1 MSEMFDAVDA
11 LVASRSPLPPA
22 EERKR
27 LRTAHGLT
35 LDEVAGALKVR
46 RATVSA
52 WESTKKPT
60 EPRGPEREAY
70 ARLLRQLAELYPAP
84 ATPEK
89 PAAPAPASFAG
100 AVDPA
105 GIVPAAVLDEL
116 AASRSPSPGAPRPAG
131 LAGPAEARTLSTGEA
146 SEAAVMTATEN
157 TRTPAPGTAAPAA
170 ATRPARTTRTS
181 STSRR
186 PGAKKAAPADT
197 PAGGTDPR
205 FENGP
210 LAVVDVEDDG
220 TVLAYCTG
228 GLVLDVPAKSIPALV
243 DWTLR
248 EAKLGA
254 PKLAGPGKDAD
265 PLIVLTEAA
274 LERYGLPVTLTE
286 EEKHA
291 GRIPESHKVVKQLAR
306 AEWKL
311 TKRGFGPWAR
321 IYRPA
326 TGSERACVQLCIPSW
341 NALDTRHWGEAGQ
354 LPPAELARVLGGYAS
369 RVMTPRGSTAVTGL
383 ELMTALHPPTRATAP
398 DENGKR
404 TGEHNPGSLGKDAID
419 PMNFPPCEV
428 PDGHPVLKDLPRF
441 HVRGPAEKLFEEAY
455 DWARPMTD
463 AECTLRHLVGID
475 VNMAFAAGANGL
487 NVGLGEAT
495 HVKAPAF
502 DPKLPGSWLVD
513 LSHVDLSRVRVG
525 KEWVELDGSLL
536 PSPFT
541 PKGERP
547 TGPAWYATPTVA
559 YAAELGY
566 EVRPIEAWVRRE
578 SGRYLDGWYNRLR
591 DAYLATMADL
601 GVDADLSPADFLA
614 AMDGYKARDP
624 ELAIV
629 TTAIKATV
637 KGGLGK
643 LRERPR
649 GEGWKPGEPWRALS
663 RPTWRPDIRAA
674 VISRTRMNLHRKI
687 VKHAAFTGQYP
698 IAILSDCVVYAAGG
712 PSPLDFL
719 PYREGKPLP
728 GGFKLGINPGLVKHE
743 GTQSVLWGEEV
754 RERFN
759 APELNLARYIKDG
772 TVTDVDNGE

>member
-1 MSEMFDAVDA
+1 MSELFDAVDA
-11 LVASRSPLPPA
+11 LVASRSPLPPP

-27 LRTAHGLT
+27 LRVAHGLT
-35 LDEVAGALKVR
+35 LDEVAAALKVR
-46 RATVSA
+46 RATVSG
-52 WESTKKPT
+52 WESAKKPT

-70 ARLLRQLAELYPAP
+70 ARLLKQLAKLYPEPATPTAPATPAMPPAP
-84 ATPEK
+84 ATPAAPATPETPEK
-89 PAAPAPASFAG
+89 PAVPVPSTFTG
-100 AVDPA
+100 EPDPTDE
-105 GIVPAAVLDEL
+105 VPEAADAADDETDET
-116 AASRSPSPGAPRPAG
+116 AESPSPIRP
-131 LAGPAEARTLSTGEA
+131 TQ
-146 SEAAVMTATEN
+146 
-157 TRTPAPGTAAPAA
+157 
-170 ATRPARTTRTS
+170 
-181 STSRR
+181 TSRR
-186 PGAKKAAPADT
+186 PPAKKAAPTAP
-197 PAGGTDPR
+197 PAGSAAPR

-248 EAKLGA
+248 EAGLGQ

-265 PLIVLTEAA
+265 PLLVLTESA
-274 LERYGLPVTLTE
+274 LERYGLPTTLAE
-286 EEKHA
+286 EERLA
-291 GRIPESHKVVKQLAR
+291 GRLPAGHKVVKQLAR

-326 TGSERACVQLCIPSW
+326 TGSERTCVQLCIPSW
-341 NALDTRHWGEAGQ
+341 HALDTRHWGGAGQ
-354 LPPAELARVLGGYAS
+354 LPPAELARVLGVYAS

-383 ELMTALHPPTRATAP
+383 ELMTALHPPTRASEP
-398 DENGKR
+398 DADGKR
-404 TGEHNPGSLGKDAID
+404 HSEHNPGSLGKDPVD
-419 PMNFPPCEV
+419 PAPCEA

-513 LSHVDLSRVRVG
+513 LSHVDLSRVKAG

-541 PKGERP
+541 PKGEHP
-547 TGPAWYATPTVA
+547 AGPAWYATPTVA
-559 YAAELGY
+559 YAVELGY
-566 EVRPIEAWVRRE
+566 EVRPLEAYVRHDN
-578 SGRYLDGWYNRLR
+578 GRYLDGWYQRLR

-601 GVDADLSPADFLA
+601 GVAADLAPADFLA
-614 AMDGYKARDP
+614 AMDGYKERDP

-629 TTAIKATV
+629 VSAIKATV

-649 GEGWKPGEPWRALS
+649 GEGWRPGEPWRALS

-674 VISRTRMNLHRKI
+674 VISRTRVNLHRKI
-687 VKHAAFTGQYP
+687 VRHAAFTGQYP
-698 IAILSDCVVYAAGG
+698 IAILSDCVVYAAAG

-719 PYREGKPLP
+719 PYRQGKPLP
-728 GGFKLGINPGLVKHE
+728 GGFKLGVNPGLVKWE

-754 RERFN
+754 RERFD

-772 TVTDVDNGE
+772 TVTDADNGE

>member
-1 MSEMFDAVDA
+1 MSELFDAVDA
-11 LVASRSPLPPA
+11 LVASRSPLPPP

-35 LDEVAGALKVR
+35 LDEVATALKVR

-52 WESTKKPT
+52 WESAKKPT

-70 ARLLRQLAELYPAP
+70 ARLLNQLAKLYPASTG
-84 ATPEK
+84 A
-89 PAAPAPASFAG
+89 AAP
-100 AVDPA
+100 VQD
-105 GIVPAAVLDEL
+105 AAV
-116 AASRSPSPGAPRPAG
+116 PTTFTGMPA
-131 LAGPAEARTLSTGEA
+131 LTPEARTLSTGEP
-146 SEAAVMTATEN
+146 SQAAAMAEHEN
-157 TRTPAPGTAAPAA
+157 TQPPAPVAAAPAT
-170 ATRPARTTRTS
+170 ATRPARTTG
-181 STSRR
+181 TSRR
-186 PGAKKAAPADT
+186 PGAKKAAPAAT
-197 PAGGTDPR
+197 PAASGGTDPR

-210 LAVVDVEDDG
+210 LAVVDVEDG
-220 TVLAYCTG
+220 QVLAYCTG

-243 DWTLR
+243 DWALR
-248 EAKLGA
+248 EAKLGQ
-254 PKLAGPGKDAD
+254 PKLSGPGKDAD
-265 PLIVLTEAA
+265 PLLVLTEAA
-274 LERYGLPVTLTE
+274 LERYGLPTTLTE
-286 EEKHA
+286 EERLA
-291 GRIPESHKVVKQLAR
+291 GRLPEGHKVIKQLAR

-326 TGSERACVQLCIPSW
+326 QGSERACVQLCIPSW
-341 NALDTRHWGEAGQ
+341 HALDTRHWGKAGQ
-354 LPPAELARVLGGYAS
+354 LPPAELARVLGVYAS

-383 ELMTALHPPTRATAP
+383 ELMTALHPATRASEPNA
-398 DENGKR
+398 DGKR
-404 TGEHNPGSLGKDAID
+404 HSEHNPGSLGKDPVD
-419 PMNFPPCEV
+419 PAPCEA
-428 PDGHPVLKDLPRF
+428 PDGHPLLKDLPRF
-441 HVRGPAEKLFEEAY
+441 HVRSPGEKLFEEAY

-463 AECTLRHLVGID
+463 AECLHRHLVGID

-487 NVGLGEAT
+487 VVGLGAPT

-513 LSHVDLSRVRVG
+513 LSHVDLSKVKVG

-559 YAAELGY
+559 YAVELGY
-566 EVRPIEAWVRRE
+566 EVRPLEAWVRYE
-578 SGRYLDGWYNRLR
+578 NGRYLDGWYNRLR

-601 GVDADLSPADFLA
+601 GVHADLSPEDFLA

-629 TTAIKATV
+629 VSAVKATV

-649 GEGWKPGEPWRALS
+649 GEGWRPGEPWRALS

-674 VISRTRMNLHRKI
+674 VISRTRINLHRKI

-698 IAILSDCVVYAAGG
+698 VAILSDCVVYAANG

-743 GTQSVLWGEEV
+743 GTQTPLWGEEV

-772 TVTDVDNGE
+772 TVTDIDNGE